1 MLTTRLIPWMLAIGT
16 LGAQGDARPQQ
27 TGLREPVH
35 LSFGVYTSERAT
47 TMYET
52 FAPVLEELARDIG
65 SRLKREAKIQLRVYK
80 SYDDALLAF
89 TKGEVD
95 FVRFGP
101 ASYVL
106 AKQQAPGIQ
115 LLAAEQEDG
124 QKRCKGVI
132 VVRADSAIQALAD
145 LKGKKIAFGDDN
157 STIGRYLAQA
167 ELASAGLH
175 ARDLAK
181 FTYLGRHDKVA
192 KAIEMG
198 DFDAG
203 PVHIAT
209 FETINETIKNPRSKL
224 RVIATFENVG
234 KPWIARSGLDDTV
247 TKALGAALLAM
258 ASKKHLDILKVHGFL
273 PAQDQ
278 DYDLVRR
285 GMKHAEDFEGI
296 PATPGPETASRPASR

>member
-1 MLTTRLIPWMLAIGT
+1 MLGTRLIPWMIAVGT
-16 LGAQGDARPQQ
+16 LGAQGDPHPRQ
-27 TGLREPVH
+27 TGHREPVR

-52 FAPVLEELARDIG
+52 FAPVLEELSHDIG
-65 SRLKREAKIQLRVYK
+65 SRLSRKVSIHLRVYK

-101 ASYVL
+101 ASYVI
-106 AKQQAPGIQ
+106 AKQQAPGIR

-132 VVRADSAIQALAD
+132 VVRADSEIHSLSD
-145 LKGKKIAFGDDN
+145 LKGKKVAFGDDN

-175 ARDLAK
+175 AGDLAK
-181 FTYLGRHDKVA
+181 FAYLGRHDKVA
-192 KAIEMG
+192 KAVEMG

-209 FETINETIKNPRSKL
+209 YETVNETIKNPQSKL

-247 TKALGAALLAM
+247 CKGLSSALLAM
-258 ASKKHLDILKVHGFL
+258 SSKRHLDILKVNGFL

-285 GMKHAEDFEGI
+285 GMKRAEEFEEI
-296 PATPGPETASRPASR
+296 PATPGPETASRPTSR